1 VTTPRGS
8 RRNPFRVVAALLGVA
23 LLSGGVAAGVTLA
36 VLRLQSR
43 TNPQQVDLRNGVT
56 ISESSAVTQVA
67 AKATPAVVS
76 IVTQQQPGLV
86 HGSGFF
92 VTTDGYI
99 VTSVDVVTGA
109 AMLTVFYP
117 GDAKSHDARLIDYD
131 CQTRVAVIKIDQ
143 VSGLPTLGFGD
154 STALVVGQTVIAVGG
169 PLATSTVAP
178 GVVSALH
185 RAVAADDPIVAGR
198 TDDISDTIQTTA
210 SFDRSGSGGPV
221 LNVSGQVVGIAV
233 AAKHGGV
240 DFDYAIDEAMVQA
253 EVTQIL
259 SSGLVVFASLGVTA
273 SDIGPQAASLQDLPV
288 GALVSSVDPGG
299 PAAGAGMKT
308 GDVITQIDDVKLDA
322 AHPLPLI
329 LRSGFHPSQRV
340 TVTYF
345 RNGQSSQVQLQLHS
359 ARPLCQ

>member
-1 VTTPRGS
+1 MTTARGPRG
-8 RRNPFRVVAALLGVA
+8 RLFRVLAGLLGVA
-23 LLSGGVAAGVTLA
+23 VLSAGVATGATLV

-43 TNPQQVDLRNGVT
+43 TNPQQIDLRNGVT

-76 IVTQQQPGLV
+76 IVTQQQPDLV
-86 HGSGFF
+86 FGSGFF

-99 VTSVDVVTGA
+99 VTNVDVVTGA
-109 AMLTVFYP
+109 TMLTVFYP
-117 GDAKSHDARLIDYD
+117 GDAKRHDARLVDYD

-154 STALVVGQTVIAVGG
+154 SSALVVGQVVIAIGG
-169 PLATSTVAP
+169 PMATSIVEP

-185 RAVAADDPIVAGR
+185 RAVTADDPIVTGR
-198 TDDISDTIQTTA
+198 TDGISDAILTTA
-210 SFDRSGSGGPV
+210 SIDRTGSGGPL

-233 AAKHGGV
+233 AAKQGGI

-259 SSGLVVFASLGVTA
+259 SSGQVVIATLGVSA
-273 SDIGPQAASLQDLPV
+273 SDIGPQVASLQDLPV
-288 GALVSSVDPGG
+288 GALVSSVDAGG
-299 PAAGAGMKT
+299 PAASAGIKA
-308 GDVITQIDDVKLDA
+308 GDVITQVDDVKLDA
-322 AHPLPLI
+322 AHPLTLI
-329 LRSGFHPSQRV
+329 LRTGFHPSQRV
-340 TVTYF
+340 TVTYS
-345 RNGQSSQVQLQLHS
+345 RNGQASQVQLQLHS